1 MYTIHPGWG
10 PRRIAM
16 DYTQVYLFQSWL
28 DFTSDLLHWKCSFFF
43 FWGEIGEND
52 WKHQNH
58 RENPWNVLDSWIS
71 ASRCYPMLSHDLQ
84 VYYHQS
90 WKRRVAGEGAYW
102 VLAGSQDHASMS
114 FWASQLRDSEW
125 LEWHL
130 ENPRMMIHDDSW
142 WSMTYD
148 WSRTFHMNCHIHAC
162 KMCFGVSKRKSWTP
176 GGKWCQL
183 GSATRSWRQHLLEQ
197 PRAPDSILWVG
208 PFWVWPRSWSCQ
220 QHWNR
225 WLEGIVEKFLRQDS
239 NRLKTTKIFQQAKRS
254 MDILWTMVFQ
264 EILSGW
270 ITIICQQTATS
281 AAALTA
287 AVCPWIPLMCSGLN
301 P

>member
-1 MYTIHPGWG
+1 
-10 PRRIAM
+10 
-16 DYTQVYLFQSWL
+16 
-28 DFTSDLLHWKCSFFF
+28 
-43 FWGEIGEND
+43 
-52 WKHQNH
+52 
-58 RENPWNVLDSWIS
+58 
-71 ASRCYPMLSHDLQ
+71 MLSHDLQ

-225 WLEGIVEKFLRQDS
+225 WLEGIVEKILETGFKQIENNKDFSTSKEIYGHPMDHGFPRDPFWMDYHHLPTNCDFSSCIDRSCMPMDS
-239 NRLKTTKIFQQAKRS
+239 P
-254 MDILWTMVFQ
+254 DVFWV
-264 EILSGW
+264 ESIIAACAAFPTSGSEVNDCNKW
-270 ITIICQQTATS
+270 CIEPYICT
-281 AAALTA
+281 
-287 AVCPWIPLMCSGLN
+287 
-301 P
+301 